1 MNYGIAFTPLV
12 PTIVLWLALA
22 AIVVIAIVLL
32 LARARGAAVRVA
44 ALVLFL
50 LALANPS
57 FTREDRDPL
66 TSVAAI
72 VVDKSPSQN
81 FGNRNREAA
90 TAQEALVD
98 SLKKIKGLEVRV
110 VDAGQADGETDGT
123 KLFGALASALSDVP
137 VDRVAGA
144 FLITD
149 GRVHDIPANAAGLG
163 FQAPV
168 HALITGQKDERDRRI
183 AVIAAPRFGIVGQ
196 PQTITYRLD
205 DQGVSGERAKVTVR
219 RDGEV
224 INERTLSSGQAASV
238 DVDIKHSGPNVVEIE
253 AEALADE
260 LTTANNRAVVAID
273 GVRDKLR
280 VLLVSGEP
288 HSGERTWRNLL
299 KSDASVDL
307 VHFTI
312 LRPPEKQDGTPINEL
327 SLIAFPTREL
337 FQQKIKEFDLII
349 FDRYANQSVLPSTYF
364 DNIVRYVREG
374 GAVMVAAGPEF
385 AGASSLARTRL
396 SPIIPGTPDG
406 RTVEEPYRA
415 RITTGGKRH
424 PVTRELPGSE
434 QNPPAWGEWLRLVGA
449 QVRTG
454 SAVMSGG
461 GDQPLL
467 VLARE
472 DKGRVALLLSDHAWL
487 WARGFRDG
495 GPHLDLLRRLAHW
508 LMKEPA
514 LEEEALRATAA
525 GRDIHIERQ
534 TMAETADAVTLV
546 GPSGTERTVAL
557 AEEKPGLFTAQ
568 IPARE
573 LGLHTLRSGDLV
585 AFVSVGPANPRELTD
600 VFSDTEALRG
610 IAEAT
615 GGSVRRVAAEFGDGV
630 VVPRIQAARSGTRFA
645 GGDWIGIRQ
654 SDSAIVRGVSV
665 FPLALGLLGLALLVG
680 AALAA
685 WLAGGGGAG
694 LLTRCSSPPRCSGGP
709 IRSDVARFTRRGRAR
724 SSPAPP
730 APRPRT

>member
-22 AIVVIAIVLL
+22 AVIVIALVLL

-44 ALVLFL
+44 ALALFL

-90 TAQEALVD
+90 QAQEALVD
-98 SLKKIKGLEVRV
+98 GLKKIKGLEVRV

-238 DVDIKHSGPNVVEIE
+238 DVDIKHSGPNIVEIE
-253 AEALADE
+253 ASPLERE
-260 LTTANNRAVVAID
+260 LTPVNNRAVVAID

-337 FQQKIKEFDLII
+337 FVEKIHDFDLII
-349 FDRYANQSVLPSTYF
+349 FDRYQHRDVLPILYYDYISE
-364 DNIVRYVREG
+364 YVEKG
-374 GAVMVAAGPEF
+374 GALLIAAGPEY
-385 AGASSLARTRL
+385 AGDSSIARTPLMSSLPAMPTGEVIDKAFYPRL
-396 SPIIPGTPDG
+396 TDLGQ
-406 RTVEEPYRA
+406 
-415 RITTGGKRH
+415 RH
-424 PVTRELPGSE
+424 PVTRGLDGSATE
-434 QNPPAWGEWLRLVGA
+434 PPRWSRWFRTIGVQNPEGEVVMKGA
-449 QVRTG
+449 
-454 SAVMSGG
+454 
-461 GDQPLL
+461 D
-467 VLARE
+467 
-472 DKGRVALLLSDHAWL
+472 
-487 WARGFRDG
+487 
-495 GPHLDLLRRLAHW
+495 
-508 LMKEPA
+508 
-514 LEEEALRATAA
+514 
-525 GRDIHIERQ
+525 
-534 TMAETADAVTLV
+534 
-546 GPSGTERTVAL
+546 
-557 AEEKPGLFTAQ
+557 
-568 IPARE
+568 
-573 LGLHTLRSGDLV
+573 
-585 AFVSVGPANPRELTD
+585 N
-600 VFSDTEALRG
+600 
-610 IAEAT
+610 
-615 GGSVRRVAAEFGDGV
+615 
-630 VVPRIQAARSGTRFA
+630 
-645 GGDWIGIRQ
+645 
-654 SDSAIVRGVSV
+654 
-665 FPLALGLLGLALLVG
+665 
-680 AALAA
+680 
-685 WLAGGGGAG
+685 
-694 LLTRCSSPPRCSGGP
+694 
-709 IRSDVARFTRRGRAR
+709 
-724 SSPAPP
+724 
-730 APRPRT
+730 RP